1 MRLNKVASEFN
12 ITWQRISEFLES
24 VGSPIDGA
32 VTPNARISQ
41 DQYNLLL
48 PIPNDLLI
56 QYSKEIK
63 LFLDND

>member
-48 PIPNDLLI
+48 QNLVQMLI
-56 QYSKEIK
+56 RSNN
-63 LFLDND
+63 LMRF

>member
-32 VTPNARISQ
+32 VTPNARTSQ

-48 PIPNDLLI
+48 QEFSADVNQKQQSDDVP
-56 QYSKEIK
+56 
-63 LFLDND
+63 F